1 MVLPVCIREPPDKIP
16 AHDVREST
24 KPKREETKMT
34 MRTNVVAAIAAIAAA
49 FIGAAASHA
58 EGVPSFA
65 AKGSAAFCTD
75 ATFPPMEFFE
85 KPGDKLPIG
94 FDPDLIQALSE
105 HWKIKPEIVT
115 MDFTGL
121 LPSLEAKRCDAVVS
135 GMFVT
140 PERTQKFDAV
150 PYLVTRSV
158 LVAKNGEAPLK
169 SLDELSGKT
178 VSVQAGTEYVK
189 WFEKINADLKAKGL
203 TEVNVQLYPKA
214 SDGIQ
219 QVLLGRS
226 FAGTTQDT
234 EVAYRDLQNPG
245 ALAVIYTFED
255 SQKFGIYVRREG
267 DDATMVEA
275 AISALRD
282 SGAIGKIAEKWRLA
296 PSQIDVGK

>member
-1 MVLPVCIREPPDKIP
+1 
-16 AHDVREST
+16 
-24 KPKREETKMT
+24 MT
-34 MRTNVVAAIAAIAAA
+34 MRTSGTAAIALVAAT
-49 FIGAAASHA
+49 FLGTSASHA
-58 EGVPSFA
+58 ENVPSFA
-65 AKGSAAFCTD
+65 TKGDVAFCTD
-75 ATFPPMEFFE
+75 PSFPPMEFFE
-85 KPGDKLPIG
+85 KSGDKVPVG

-121 LPSLEAKRCDAVVS
+121 LPSLEAQRCDAIVS

-140 PERTQKFDAV
+140 AERTKKFDAV
-150 PYLVTRSV
+150 PYIVTRSV

-169 SLDELSGKT
+169 SLDDLSGKT

-189 WFEKINADLKAKGL
+189 WFDKINANLKAKGL
-203 TEVNVQLYPKA
+203 KGVNVQLYPKA

-255 SQKFGIYVRREG
+255 VQKFGIYVRREG
-267 DDATMVEA
+267 DDAKMVEA
-275 AISALRD
+275 AVSALRD
-282 SGAIGKIAEKWRLA
+282 SGAIGKIVEKWRLS